1 MSAHAFCATSG
12 CQSLSLVG
20 ESVSH
25 QMSTPAKST
34 TKMPSFRQNGLN
46 NTSTT
51 TNAIASSAATILFLA
66 PKGPSNQT
74 APKAQAAAMMA
85 MIAQSKAPTQRPRRF
100 ILAQRP
106 RGDAGCQLD
115 VGVFQL
121 LLTECRRVAADR
133 NRQAGDLLAGI

>member
-1 MSAHAFCATSG
+1 MSAHAFWATSG

-25 QMSTPAKST
+25 QMSRPPKST
-34 TKMPSFRQNGLN
+34 TKMPSFRQNGQT

-51 TNAIASSAATILFLA
+51 TDAIASSAVAILFPA
-66 PKGPSNQT
+66 PNGPSNQT
-74 APKAQAAAMMA
+74 APNAQTAAMMA
-85 MIAQSKAPTQRPRRF
+85 MTAQSKPPTQRPRRF

-106 RGDAGCQLD
+106 RGDAGGQLD

-121 LLTECRRVAADR
+121 LLTE
-133 NRQAGDLLAGI
+133 

>member
-1 MSAHAFCATSG
+1 MSAHAFWATSG

-34 TKMPSFRQNGLN
+34 TKMPSFRHNGLKN
-46 NTSTT
+46 RRT
-51 TNAIASSAATILFLA
+51 IANVIARSAHAILFPA

-74 APKAQAAAMMA
+74 APNAQAAAMMA
-85 MIAQSKAPTQRPRRF
+85 MIAQSKQPTQRPRRF
-100 ILAQRP
+100 ILAQRSG
-106 RGDAGCQLD
+106 GDAGGQLD

-121 LLTECRRVAADR
+121 LLTE
-133 NRQAGDLLAGI
+133 